1 MNLNKVFIIGN
12 LTADPETRHTQSGQM
27 VCNFTVATNRIY
39 KDKSNQKQQQTEFH
53 NVVAWGRLAE
63 IVSNYL
69 KKGNMAMVEGRLA
82 TRSWEDKN
90 GNKRYTTEII
100 AEGLQMGPKGAGSS
114 SGFSPGGNSKFQNKF
129 ENNSAMS
136 EEKEEIP
143 IIQEGE
149 EEIDL
154 SDIPL

>member
-12 LTADPETRHTQSGQM
+12 LTSDPETRHTQSGQM
-27 VCNFTVATNRIY
+27 VCNFTIATNRTW
-39 KDKSNQKQQQTEFH
+39 KGQNGQKQQQAEFH
-53 NVVAWGRLAE
+53 NIVAWGRLAE
-63 IVSNYL
+63 IISNYL
-69 KKGNMAMVEGRLA
+69 KKGNLALIEGRLA

-100 AEGLQMGPKGAGSS
+100 AEGLQMGPKGASNPGAS
-114 SGFSPGGNSKFQNKF
+114 SPGKPQAQDFSQ
-129 ENNSAMS
+129 
-136 EEKEEIP
+136 EKEEEIP
-143 IIQEGE
+143 VIEEGE

>member
-1 MNLNKVFIIGN
+1 MNLNKVFIICN
-12 LTADPETRHTQSGQM
+12 LTSVPETRHTQSGQM
-27 VCNFTVATNRIY
+27 VCNFTIATNRTW
-39 KDKSNQKQQQTEFH
+39 KGQNGQKQQQAEFH
-53 NVVAWGRLAE
+53 NIVAWGRLAE

-69 KKGNMAMVEGRLA
+69 KKGNMALIEGRLA

-100 AEGLQMGPKGAGSS
+100 AEGLQMGPRSASNPS
-114 SGFSPGGNSKFQNKF
+114 AFSQGKPQAQDFSQ
-129 ENNSAMS
+129 
-136 EEKEEIP
+136 EKEEEIP
-143 IIQEGE
+143 VIEEGE

>member
-1 MNLNKVFIIGN
+1 MNLNKVFIVGN

-27 VCNFTVATNRIY
+27 VCNFSIATNRVW
-39 KDKSNQKQQQTEFH
+39 KGQNGDKQTQTEFH
-53 NVVAWGRLAE
+53 NIVAWGRLAE

-69 KKGNMAMVEGRLA
+69 KKGNMALVEGRLA

-90 GNKRYTTEII
+90 GTKRYTTEII
-100 AEGLQMGPKGAGSS
+100 AEGLQMGPKGAGGANSS
-114 SGFSPGGNSKFQNKF
+114 SSFSKPSTPFSKPQNQ
-129 ENNSAMS
+129 
-136 EEKEEIP
+136 EEKEEEIP
-143 IIQEGE
+143 VIQEGE

>member
-12 LTADPETRHTQSGQM
+12 LTADPEVRHTQSGQM
-27 VCNFTVATNRIY
+27 VCNLTIATNRTW
-39 KDKSNQKQQQTEFH
+39 KGQSGDKQVQTEFH
-53 NVVAWGRLAE
+53 NIVAWGRLAE
-63 IVSNYL
+63 IISNYL
-69 KKGNMAMVEGRLA
+69 KKGSMALVEGRLA

-100 AEGLQMGPKGAGSS
+100 AEGLQMGPKNAGGTGATSS
-114 SGFSPGGNSKFQNKF
+114 FSKPSTPFSKPVK
-129 ENNSAMS
+129 S
-136 EEKEEIP
+136 EEKEEEIP

>member
-12 LTADPETRHTQSGQM
+12 LTGDPEVRHTQSGQM
-27 VCNFTVATNRIY
+27 VCNFSIATNRTW
-39 KDKSNQKQQQTEFH
+39 KGQNGQKQTQTEFH
-53 NVVAWGRLAE
+53 NIVAWGRLAE
-63 IVSNYL
+63 IISNYL
-69 KKGNMAMVEGRLA
+69 KKGNMALIEGRLA

-100 AEGLQMGPKGAGSS
+100 AEGLQLGPKGAQGSNSGSS
-114 SGFSPGGNSKFQNKF
+114 SGYSKPSPFAKQ
-129 ENNSAMS
+129 ETH
-136 EEKEEIP
+136 EEKEEEIP
-143 IIQEGE
+143 VIQEGE

>member
-12 LTADPETRHTQSGQM
+12 LTSDPETRHTQSGQM
-27 VCNFTVATNRIY
+27 VCNFTIATNRTW
-39 KDKSNQKQQQTEFH
+39 KGQNGQKQQQAEFH
-53 NVVAWGRLAE
+53 NIVAWGRLAE
-63 IVSNYL
+63 IISNYL
-69 KKGNMAMVEGRLA
+69 KKGSLALIEGRLA

-100 AEGLQMGPKGAGSS
+100 AEGLQMGPKGGGSS
-114 SGFSPGGNSKFQNKF
+114 SGSFSPGKSQSQEFSQ
-129 ENNSAMS
+129 
-136 EEKEEIP
+136 EKEEEIP
-143 IIQEGE
+143 VIEEGE